1 MKFSSVVLLPAVIS
15 AAVLDTRQAQPKA
28 ASGYKFETKVLAAK
42 LRQNS
47 KRTLTRV
54 GPLSLTPGVS
64 FIPAT
69 LRMTVF

>member
-1 MKFSSVVLLPAVIS
+1 MKFSSAILLPVVVS

-28 ASGYKFETKVLAAK
+28 AANYKFETKVLTAK

-47 KRTLTRV
+47 KRTLTRI

-64 FIPAT
+64 YP
-69 LRMTVF
+69 